1 MPPLALTLYVTQ
13 TRFGYTAKARPC
25 INTSSVHLTDLTG
38 SGDSA
43 TIAIETLLRRATPPH
58 TLSGIKG
65 EQTKPDEPLTNI
77 WHITAVP
84 L

>member
-25 INTSSVHLTDLTG
+25 INTSGVHLTDLTG
-38 SGDSA
+38 SGD
-43 TIAIETLLRRATPPH
+43 TMLIAIETLLARATPP
-58 TLSGIKG
+58 LQLRNFKG
-65 EQTKPDEPLTNI
+65 GHPKPNEPLTSI
-77 WHITAVP
+77 YYIDARP